1 MPETY
6 RTISF
11 IPFQLSSV
19 GNPKIDSL
27 AMDKNYLIVKQRSQH
42 ESILVGETKFSFQ
55 TEVSGTKA
63 ELDIFD
69 GNVGIITVTREHII
83 NSNISTEEQIHSVLV
98 ERREMHRKFIDGSDP
113 LVAAIE
119 SGIRKL
125 FASPEIEYNI
135 AKSYVF
141 TLYAFPD
148 EKWVKPDL
156 IKAIFQP
163 STVGIEDSSNFDVK
177 IEEVEKIATQA
188 DAEWLKT
195 NNSDIRNGVIGLI
208 SWSSVI
214 VIGGKQSDVNDYV
227 YLEKRVQRA
236 WLNLYKKTE
245 HLSSIIERKSII
257 GTQEINRIREDASL
271 EVLRVDE
278 ILDPALPERQ
288 RKILSKMIDTSNFDK
303 LRLKID
309 SQLKFLEIKMQKQRE
324 NTENFSTKLV
334 TSFLFLIALITA
346 YPSLSS
352 LMAIFVGESY
362 SGLLA
367 FIMLAVIFT
376 LFEVIIFRRFEKED

>member
-1 MPETY
+1 
-6 RTISF
+6 
-11 IPFQLSSV
+11 
-19 GNPKIDSL
+19 
-27 AMDKNYLIVKQRSQH
+27 MDKNYLIVKQRSQH